1 MKFSIITASFEPGRK
16 LIQTVENI
24 LDQTFDD
31 YEVIIKDGGSR
42 DGSIEEMMKV
52 PRIRAAV
59 EAGKVL
65 VHVQEDK
72 NVYDG
77 MNQAFSLCQGDYL
90 LFLNCGDFFHDAQ
103 VLEHVAEWIE
113 KGLKKQSAEE
123 QVKQQKENEVKQE
136 KESKE
141 GWKNRN
147 AIPAIYY
154 GNTFCSRTGA
164 MVHSA
169 PSISGFTCYRNI
181 PCHQSCFYDRRLF
194 EEKQYDISLKVRADY
209 DHFLWCFYVK
219 KASFQYMDI
228 IISDYEGGGIS
239 EVKENRRLD
248 QEEHKLVTKRYMS
261 SGKLLKYK
269 TIMLLTLAP
278 LRRKLAEDSALS
290 GVYHRF
296 KNIIYGK

>member
-1 MKFSIITASFEPGRK
+1 MKFSIITASFKPGRK

-31 YEVIIKDGGSR
+31 YEVIIKDGGSK
-42 DGSIEEMMKV
+42 DGSVEEMMKV
-52 PRIRAAV
+52 PRIKAAV
-59 EAGKVL
+59 EAGKVM
-65 VHVQEDK
+65 VHVQEDI

-77 MNQAFSLCQGDYL
+77 MNQAISLSKGDYL
-90 LFLNCGDFFHDAQ
+90 LFLNCGDAFHDKQ
-103 VLEHVAEWIE
+103 VLEHVAKWIE
-113 KGLKKQSAEE
+113 KGLSKQSVENKAS
-123 QVKQQKENEVKQE
+123 QIKEDEVRRKD
-136 KESKE
+136 
-141 GWKNRN
+141 
-147 AIPAIYY
+147 IPTIYY

-169 PSISGFTCYRNI
+169 PSITGFTCYRNI

-194 EEKQYDISLKVRADY
+194 EEKPYDISLKVRADY

-219 KASFQYMDI
+219 KASFRYIDI

-239 EVKENRRLD
+239 EVEENRRLD
-248 QEEHKLVTKRYMS
+248 REEHKLVTKRYMS
-261 SGKLLKYK
+261 ASELLKYK

-290 GVYHRF
+290 GVYHRL
-296 KNIIYGK
+296 KNVIYGK

>member
-1 MKFSIITASFEPGRK
+1 MKFSIITVSFRAGRK

-31 YEVIIKDGGSR
+31 YEVIIKDGGSQ
-42 DGSIEEMMKV
+42 DVSVEEMMKV
-52 PRIRAAV
+52 PRIKAAV
-59 EAGKVL
+59 EAGKVM

-77 MNQAFSLCQGDYL
+77 MNQALSLCKGDYL
-90 LFLNCGDFFHDAQ
+90 LFLNCGDAFYDKQ
-103 VLEHVAEWIE
+103 VLEHVA
-113 KGLKKQSAEE
+113 KQMEAD
-123 QVKQQKENEVKQE
+123 EV
-136 KESKE
+136 S
-141 GWKNRN
+141 RN
-147 AIPAIYY
+147 DRPAIYY

-169 PSISGFTCYRNI
+169 PSITRFTCYRNI

-194 EEKQYDISLKVRADY
+194 EEKQYDTSLKVRADY

-219 KASFQYMDI
+219 KAAFRYMDI

-261 SGKLLKYK
+261 ATELLKYK

-290 GVYHRF
+290 DVYHRL

>member
-1 MKFSIITASFEPGRK
+1 MRFSIITASFRPGRK
-16 LIQTVENI
+16 LIQTAENI

-31 YEVIIKDGGSR
+31 YEVIIKDGGSK

-52 PRIRAAV
+52 PRIKAAV
-59 EAGKVL
+59 EVGKVM

-77 MNQAFSLCQGDYL
+77 MNQAISLSKGDYL
-90 LFLNCGDFFHDAQ
+90 LFLNCGDLFHDEQ
-103 VLEHVAEWIE
+103 VLEHVAKWIE
-113 KGLKKQSAEE
+113 RGLSKQSVEDKASRI
-123 QVKQQKENEVKQE
+123 KEDEIRRKD
-136 KESKE
+136 
-141 GWKNRN
+141 
-147 AIPAIYY
+147 IPAIYY

-169 PSISGFTCYRNI
+169 PSITGFTCYRNI

-194 EEKQYDISLKVRADY
+194 EEKQYDTSLKVRADY

-261 SGKLLKYK
+261 ATELLKYK

-290 GVYHRF
+290 GVYHRL

>member
-1 MKFSIITASFEPGRK
+1 MKFSIITVSFRPGRK

-31 YEVIIKDGGSR
+31 YEVIIKDGGSN
-42 DGSIEEMMKV
+42 DGSVEEMMKV
-52 PRIRAAV
+52 PRIKAAV
-59 EAGKVL
+59 EVGKVM

-77 MNQAFSLCQGDYL
+77 MNQAISLSKGDYL
-90 LFLNCGDFFHDAQ
+90 LFLNCGDLFHDVQ
-103 VLEHVAEWIE
+103 VLEHVAKWIE
-113 KGLKKQSAEE
+113 KGLSKQSVENKAS
-123 QVKQQKENEVKQE
+123 QIKEDEIRRKD
-136 KESKE
+136 
-141 GWKNRN
+141 
-147 AIPAIYY
+147 IPTIYY

-169 PSISGFTCYRNI
+169 PSITGFTCYRNI

-194 EEKQYDISLKVRADY
+194 EEKQYDTSLKVRADY

-219 KASFQYMDI
+219 KAAFRYTDI

-261 SGKLLKYK
+261 ATELLKYK

-290 GVYHRF
+290 DVYHRL

>member
-1 MKFSIITASFEPGRK
+1 MKFSIITVSFRAGRK

-31 YEVIIKDGGSR
+31 YEVIIKDGGSK
-42 DGSIEEMMKV
+42 DGSVEEMMKV
-52 PRIRAAV
+52 PRIKAAV
-59 EAGKVL
+59 EAGKVM
-65 VHVQEDK
+65 VHVQGDK

-77 MNQAFSLCQGDYL
+77 MNQALSLCKGDYL
-90 LFLNCGDFFHDAQ
+90 LFLNCGDAFHDKQ
-103 VLEHVAEWIE
+103 VLEHMAKHME
-113 KGLKKQSAEE
+113 KDLTKQMETD
-123 QVKQQKENEVKQE
+123 EV
-136 KESKE
+136 S
-141 GWKNRN
+141 RN
-147 AIPAIYY
+147 DRPAIYY

-169 PSISGFTCYRNI
+169 PSITGFTCYRNI

-194 EEKQYDISLKVRADY
+194 EGKQYDTSLKVRADY

-219 KASFQYMDI
+219 KAAFRYMDI

-248 QEEHKLVTKRYMS
+248 QEEHKVVTKRYMS
-261 SGKLLKYK
+261 ATELLKYK

-290 GVYHRF
+290 GVYHGL

>member
-1 MKFSIITASFEPGRK
+1 MKFSIITASYNPGEK
-16 LIQTVENI
+16 IIQTMKSI
-24 LDQTFDD
+24 QDQTFDD

-42 DGSIEEMMKV
+42 DGSIEEMMNV
-52 PRIRAAV
+52 PRIKAAV
-59 EAGKVL
+59 EAGKVQ

-72 NVYDG
+72 SVYDG
-77 MNQAFSLCQGDYL
+77 MNQALSLCKGDYL
-90 LFLNCGDFFHDAQ
+90 LFLNCGDFFHDDQ
-103 VLEHVAEWIE
+103 VLEHVAKWIKE
-113 KGLKKQSAEE
+113 DLSKQNVEDKAGQIKVDQIS
-123 QVKQQKENEVKQE
+123 
-136 KESKE
+136 
-141 GWKNRN
+141 RN
-147 AIPAIYY
+147 DIPTIYY

-169 PSISGFTCYRNI
+169 PSITGFTCYRNI

-194 EEKQYDISLKVRADY
+194 EEKQYDTSLKVRADY

-219 KASFQYMDI
+219 KASFRYMDV

-239 EVKENRRLD
+239 EVKENQKLD

-261 SGKLLKYK
+261 AAELLKYK

-290 GVYHRF
+290 SLYHRL
-296 KNIIYGK
+296 KNMIYGK